1 MRIGIDMDNTIC
13 ETGKYL
19 IDKIYEWDKFNDRIT
34 KKCKNYKNVY
44 QMFGYDLDEKEK
56 FDNIYVPIMHKEVS
70 MIKDANKVINKL
82 KDNGIE
88 IYIITYRGKFQYN
101 NYLEVTTRWLENHN
115 ISYDKIITERFN
127 KGEVCKE
134 FKIDFLIDD
143 EPVHLKQAKNSGTN
157 TILFNSLFNG
167 YCNEYKRANSWE
179 DVYNIINVN
188 NQVK

>member
-1 MRIGIDMDNTIC
+1 
-13 ETGKYL
+13 
-19 IDKIYEWDKFNDRIT
+19 
-34 KKCKNYKNVY
+34 
-44 QMFGYDLDEKEK
+44 
-56 FDNIYVPIMHKEVS
+56 

-82 KDNGIE
+82 KDNGAN

-134 FKIDFLIDD
+134 FNIDFLIDD
-143 EPVHLKQAKNSGTN
+143 EPVHLKQAKELGIN

-167 YCNEYKRANSWE
+167 YCDEYKRANSWE